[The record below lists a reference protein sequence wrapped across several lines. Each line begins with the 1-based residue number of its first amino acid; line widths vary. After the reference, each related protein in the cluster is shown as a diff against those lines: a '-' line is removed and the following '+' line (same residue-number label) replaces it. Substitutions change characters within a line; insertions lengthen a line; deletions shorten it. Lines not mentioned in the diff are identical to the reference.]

1 MQQKIILLWLLAASL
16 AACSKSQSPE
26 EIELANIQEQMA
38 LLTPHLDEC
47 EALDRE
53 NLIAEGERSKAQWD
67 QAAAANI
74 DNVSPEQEQEIR
86 LSLSKELGIA
96 PSKIDWRGIYKSR
109 AEQAKAPATKGND
122 YDRLCADR
130 GRKTVELNRLLTR
143 EEKLTWKQGR

>member
-1 MQQKIILLWLLAASL
+1 MTTKTRETMIKQLGS
-16 AACSKSQSPE
+16 
-26 EIELANIQEQMA
+26 EQAYKDYMA
-38 LLTPHLDEC
+38 KNGRLGHLGYRKKLT
-47 EALDRE
+47 
-53 NLIAEGERSKAQWD
+53 
-67 QAAAANI
+67 
-74 DNVSPEQEQEIR
+74 PEQEQEIR